1 MELGVALPT
10 SARYASAESI
20 VRIAQEAERLGYSS
34 LWTYERLLYPIAGI
48 TRPDGSIQQLPEP
61 YKSVYEPIETLSYVA
76 AHTQRVKLGTSIV
89 NAPFQ
94 SPVLLARRFATLD
107 RFSNGRAIAGL
118 GQGWMPQEFA
128 TSNVAL
134 KERGK
139 RIEEYI
145 AALRA
150 IWGPDP
156 VSYEGSFYHIPASLI
171 NPKPVQQ
178 GGIPILMGFN
188 TMAALKRAARLA
200 DILNPIASSFEAL
213 ESIVTT
219 FRSAAQEVGRD
230 PSTLKVI
237 VRANVPIT
245 VTPLPADK
253 RPFLGGS
260 PEQIAQDL
268 TRIQKLNVDEVFF
281 NDQASSTVDEAVQRL
296 QEIQTAVRP

>member
-1 MELGVALPT
+1 MKLGIALPT
-10 SARYASAESI
+10 STPYASAESI
-20 VRIAQEAERLGYSS
+20 LRIAQEAENLGYNS

-48 TRPDGSIQQLPEP
+48 TQPDGSTWQLPEP

-76 AHTQRVKLGTSIV
+76 ALTRRVKLGTSIV

-107 RFSNGRAIAGL
+107 RLSNGRAIVGL

-128 TSNVAL
+128 TSNISI

-145 AALRA
+145 TALRA
-150 IWGPDP
+150 VWGPDP
-156 VSYEGSFYHIPASLI
+156 VSYEGTFYQIPASII

-188 TMAALKRAARLA
+188 APAALKRAARLA
-200 DILNPIASSFEAL
+200 DILNPIASKFETL
-213 ESIVTT
+213 ESTVTT
-219 FRSAAQEVGRD
+219 FYSAVQEAGRD
-230 PSTLKVI
+230 LSTVRVF

-245 VTPLPADK
+245 ANPLPEDK

-260 PEQIAQDL
+260 PEQIARDL
-268 TRIQKLNVDEVFF
+268 ARVQNLKVDEVFF
-281 NDQASSTVDEAVQRL
+281 SDQASPTVDEAIKRL
-296 QEIQTAVRP
+296 EEIQTAIHR